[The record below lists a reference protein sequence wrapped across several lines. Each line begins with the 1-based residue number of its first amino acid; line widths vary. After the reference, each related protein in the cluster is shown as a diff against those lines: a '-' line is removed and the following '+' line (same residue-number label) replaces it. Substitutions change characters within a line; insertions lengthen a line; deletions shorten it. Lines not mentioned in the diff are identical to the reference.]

1 MFILERLKILQ
12 QWAKTGVR
20 LATLPSIEDSGS
32 EETELALLR
41 YCYYRLIDHVSDN
54 IIEKLNYDSHESVE
68 VLLSSP
74 FGNCVSK
81 EIVVSL
87 CEFLMTSDLRPY
99 CTGLLFVPYWSAAD
113 VAGTICS
120 TQGGSEDLLQAAIC
134 DIERIHE

>member
-1 MFILERLKILQ
+1 MFIQERLQKLQ

-20 LATLPSIEDSGS
+20 LATLPSIENYGS
-32 EETELALLR
+32 EETELALLQ

-54 IIEKLNYDSHESVE
+54 IIENLNYDVHELVE

-87 CEFLMTSDLRPY
+87 CEFLMTPDFRPY
-99 CTGLLFVPYWSAAD
+99 CSGTLFAPYWSVRD

-120 TQGGSEDLLQAAIC
+120 NQGGAEDLLQAAIS
-134 DIERIHE
+134 DIERG